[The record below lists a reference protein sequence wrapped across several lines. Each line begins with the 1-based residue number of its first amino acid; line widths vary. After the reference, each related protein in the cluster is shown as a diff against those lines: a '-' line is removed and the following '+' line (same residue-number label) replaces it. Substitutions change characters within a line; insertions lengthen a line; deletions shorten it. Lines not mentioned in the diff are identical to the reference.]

1 MSATTHPVIELRT
14 ADGAR
19 ATIALD
25 GAHVTSW
32 IPAGEEVDRLF
43 VSARSA
49 FGPGA
54 SIRGGIPVIFP
65 QFGAEGPLPRH
76 GFARTSRWTLR
87 EQHETW
93 QSATARFELV
103 ANEQTRA
110 VWPFDFVALLT
121 VTINGTAL
129 QVTLA
134 IENTDTQAFSF
145 TAALHPYFR
154 VDDAYRTYVTGLQA
168 CTYRDALRDR
178 ALDTEYDDALGISG
192 EIDRVYFDV
201 VQPLQIC
208 EPGRM
213 LQIDKHGFDDAVVWN
228 PGASGTQ
235 GRADFTPG
243 DERVMLCVEAAAVQ
257 HAVTLAPGAHWEG
270 AQIMTAPR

>member
-1 MSATTHPVIELRT
+1 MPDTTYPVVELRT

-32 IPAGEEVDRLF
+32 IPAGTDANRLF
-43 VSARSA
+43 VSARSS
-49 FGPGA
+49 FGLGT

-87 EQHETW
+87 EKQDDGI
-93 QSATARFELV
+93 SATAAFELI
-103 ANEQTRA
+103 ANEHSRA
-110 VWPFDFVALLT
+110 VWPFDFIARLT
-121 VTINGTAL
+121 VIIEGAVL
-129 QVTLA
+129 RVTLA
-134 IENTDTQAFSF
+134 IENTDAQPFTF

-154 VDDAYRTYVTGLQA
+154 VTDAFRTQVTGLQA

-178 ALDTEYDDALGISG
+178 ELNTEYDDALDITG

-201 VQPLQIC
+201 AQALEIR
-208 EPGRM
+208 EPGQALRINK
-213 LQIDKHGFDDAVVWN
+213 LGFDDAVVWN
-228 PGASGTQ
+228 PGESGTR
-235 GRADFTPG
+235 GRADFEPG
-243 DERVMLCVEAAAVQ
+243 DERKMLCVEAASVQ
-257 HAVTLAPGAHWEG
+257 HPVMLAAGAKWEG
-270 AQIMTAPR
+270 AQIMTAC

>member
-1 MSATTHPVIELRT
+1 MPETTHPVVELTT

-32 IPAGEEVDRLF
+32 IPAGTDADRLF
-43 VSARSA
+43 VSARSS

-65 QFGAEGPLPRH
+65 QFGTEGALPRH
-76 GFARTSRWTLR
+76 GFARTSRWTLQA
-87 EQHETW
+87 QHHGDSTA
-93 QSATARFELV
+93 SAEFKLV
-103 ANEQTRA
+103 ATEHTRA
-110 VWPFDFVALLT
+110 IWAFDFVARLT
-121 VTINGTAL
+121 VTIEGAVL
-129 QVTLA
+129 RVTLA
-134 IENTDTQAFSF
+134 VENTDAQPFSF

-154 VDDAYRTYVTGLQA
+154 VRDAYRTTVTGLQA

-178 ALDTEYDDALGISG
+178 ALDTEYEDALEITG

-201 VQPLQIC
+201 AQPVHIC
-208 EPGRM
+208 ESDRV
-213 LQIDKHGFDDAVVWN
+213 LRIEKLGFDDVVVWN

-235 GRADFTPG
+235 GRADFVPG
-243 DERVMLCVEAAAVQ
+243 DERGMLCVEAARVQ
-257 HAVTLAPGAHWEG
+257 HPVMLAAGATWEG
-270 AQIMTAPR
+270 TQIMTAI